1 MTIINKIKIFLLA
14 IVVSG
19 AVFLFFLVL
28 PIFKEIK
35 ESSQE
40 ALSQKAALAALETKT
55 KNLEEFRNQPAEM
68 KANLEKVDALFVN
81 QGVPVDFISFL
92 EKVSRESGLSIKII
106 PLASQT
112 ERNPWP
118 ALNFQVST
126 YGSFPNLLKF
136 LEKLES
142 GIYLIE
148 IQSLNVARLG
158 EAEIKSSTYEKLSLG
173 DTRTLLSLKVF
184 SK

>member
-28 PIFKEIK
+28 PILKEIK

-40 ALSQKAALAALETKT
+40 ILSQKAALATLEIKT
-55 KNLEEFRNQPAEM
+55 KNLKEFKNQPAEM
-68 KANLEKVDALFVN
+68 KTNLEKVTTLFVN
-81 QGVPVDFISFL
+81 QEVPVDFISFL
-92 EKVSRESGLSIKII
+92 EKVSRESGLSIKIT
-106 PLASQT
+106 PLTSQT
-112 ERNPWP
+112 ERKPWP
-118 ALNFQVST
+118 ALKFQVST

-142 GIYLIE
+142 SIYLTE
-148 IQSLNVARLG
+148 IQSLNVAKLT
-158 EAEIKSSTYEKLSLG
+158 EAEIKSSTYEKLFLG
-173 DTRTLLSLKVF
+173 DTRTTLSIKVF